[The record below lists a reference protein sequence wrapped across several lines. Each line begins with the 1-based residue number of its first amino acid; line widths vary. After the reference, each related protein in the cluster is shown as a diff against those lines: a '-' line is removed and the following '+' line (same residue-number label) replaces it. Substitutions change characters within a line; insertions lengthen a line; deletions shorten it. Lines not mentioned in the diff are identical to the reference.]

1 MGNPVLAE
9 LVRSHERFV
18 VGCLRRSGVAPA
30 DAEDVAQEVFIA
42 VHAQPET
49 FAERSSLRAWL
60 KGICRNKAKDYR
72 RKNHRRRSL
81 FAAKSCLP
89 EREQSDPLAELV
101 RQESA
106 ARLQRGLL
114 RLPVLQRQVLELH
127 ELNGMPMQEIAARL
141 GCPLDTAYGRY
152 RTGRAR
158 LRSIIERE
166 DARHPGDE
174 ATS

>member
-60 KGICRNKAKDYR
+60 KGICP
-72 RKNHRRRSL
+72 
-81 FAAKSCLP
+81 KSCLP

-127 ELNGMPMQEIAARL
+127 ELNGVPMQEIAARL